1 MLDFDTWEWKLLL
14 VSLFSNACKHMQ
26 VEISKKCFN
35 DKKCPAKIVSEDWR
49 KDALRRIQSV
59 PQLKG
64 STPELFLITTMEY
77 VVHCEVIKSV
87 KVFDLIKAKKGVDWE
102 SGVKETMVVAR
113 RIGCKNLIHSCTLA
127 RQRIDDIKSGNV
139 LEQKK
144 SRTEIEMNRHG
155 EKKKVQ
161 EEQKELKQQQELKQ
175 RQKEELDNGRR
186 ERLEKMKASMVA
198 KHGGIVAPNTLLA
211 ANQESA
217 GNHKARELNSDKSAA
232 ISAVWRE
239 GSTASSNI
247 FSSKDAHRSR
257 DSRPVEGFSSHHDLG
272 WGTNF
277 TQKVQPASRGEVMP
291 MDRFGGANSKLSVS
305 SERAPSAD
313 TFGWGNSHSS
323 RKPADTSAP
332 PVANLGWG
340 KSHSSSKHNDASAPP
355 AAAAGW
361 GKSHP
366 SRKHG
371 DASAPPVA
379 ALGWGKSHSSSKH
392 DDASAPP
399 AATLGW
405 GKSHSSSKHDDPS
418 SPPAVSVG
426 WGNSHSGR
434 KHADA
439 SAPPSDSFGWGK
451 SHSSSKHADTSAPKV
466 KLGWGLGWGK
476 SSDLVELAVRK
487 SISTTDLLRNN
498 GLLWAK
504 KMAAQST
511 ESPRNIGGSPTL
523 SVSNN
528 IPARENIAATEQRTR
543 KGSTGNTQIAS
554 PESRPERKGLQHS
567 GPTILEHHR
576 SEHEDA
582 RDKSINSVSDNNPR
596 GNCPNVSRNSV
607 NNSRYS
613 ASGRANWNDER
624 RPSSSYNDPR
634 SRDDTAW
641 QHDVPRSA
649 SSSRDRNDDDFERSN
664 TRSRIDPLEAM
675 RFAPVGSSY
684 SALADSS
691 DFHRLLDESR
701 KAELDELNRRK
712 GPTSTSSHHNPSL
725 DNHASTSRSQ
735 ERSVG
740 RGSGADKNLPAWL
753 ARQGNDGRRVA
764 SPPALSYPTAPAP
777 IQSTTHRNLQQGIG
791 RGRGRDINLPAWM
804 TQQEGQDG
812 SAPVTV
818 VRPAPIQ
825 SPAVAAFAQPPVQ
838 PLGRG
843 RGVGRTVPAWM
854 TGDDNGSGPVTPAA
868 VATAPVNVTQ
878 QSNRPPAFAA
888 NDSPSGGRGR
898 GAHLNLPAWMTRGS

>member
-144 SRTEIEMNRHG
+144 SRTEIEMNRH
-155 EKKKVQ
+155 EKKKKVQ

-340 KSHSSSKHNDASAPP
+340 KSHSSSKH
-355 AAAAGW
+355 
-361 GKSHP
+361 
-366 SRKHG
+366 
-371 DASAPPVA
+371 
-379 ALGWGKSHSSSKH
+379 
-392 DDASAPP
+392 
-399 AATLGW
+399 
-405 GKSHSSSKHDDPS
+405 
-418 SPPAVSVG
+418 
-426 WGNSHSGR
+426 
-434 KHADA
+434 
-439 SAPPSDSFGWGK
+439 
-451 SHSSSKHADTSAPKV
+451 ADTSAPKV

-567 GPTILEHHR
+567 SPTILEHHR

-613 ASGRANWNDER
+613 ASGRTNWNDER

-740 RGSGADKNLPAWL
+740 RGRGADKNLPAWL